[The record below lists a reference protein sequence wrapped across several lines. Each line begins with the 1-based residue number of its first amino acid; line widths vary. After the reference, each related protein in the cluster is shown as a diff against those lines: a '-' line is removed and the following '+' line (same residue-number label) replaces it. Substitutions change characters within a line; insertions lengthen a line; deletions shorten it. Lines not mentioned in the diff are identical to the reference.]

1 MGEAMT
7 MAQRMLAQHAGVPY
21 VSPGQLVECSVDL
34 VLANDVT
41 APIAIRE
48 FERIGVPDVWDA
60 SRIALVPDH
69 YVPNKDIKSAQQAA
83 MVRAFAADKGI
94 AHYYECGRCGIEH
107 ALLPEQGVVV
117 PGDLVIG
124 ADSHTCTYG
133 ALGAF
138 ATGVGSTDVAV
149 AFATG
154 RCWFKVPQSIRVV
167 VEGSFPDYVGAKD
180 LILHLI
186 GLLGVDGALYRALE
200 FSGSTIAA
208 LDMAGRMTVANMVV
222 EAGAKVGLMAVDR
235 TTEDYECGRAERPW
249 KAVTADEGASYERE
263 LHVNVE
269 SMAPLVACPSLP
281 SNVRAAS
288 ELADVNLD
296 QVVIGS
302 CTNGRIEDL
311 REAAFVMCGKQVAP
325 HVRCIVLPATQ
336 GVYRQAL
343 DEGLLATFV
352 DAGCAVST
360 PTCGPCLGG
369 HMGVLAPG
377 EHALATTNRN
387 FRGRMGHP
395 SSQVYLASPTTA
407 AASAVL
413 GRVGLPSEVGVGA
426 AALREA
432 RGGGA
437 R

>member
-1 MGEAMT
+1 M
-7 MAQRMLAQHAGVPY
+7 
-21 VSPGQLVECSVDL
+21 
-34 VLANDVT
+34 
-41 APIAIRE
+41 
-48 FERIGVPDVWDA
+48 
-60 SRIALVPDH
+60 
-69 YVPNKDIKSAQQAA
+69 
-83 MVRAFAADKGI
+83 
-94 AHYYECGRCGIEH
+94 
-107 ALLPEQGVVV
+107 
-117 PGDLVIG
+117 
-124 ADSHTCTYG
+124 
-133 ALGAF
+133 
-138 ATGVGSTDVAV
+138 
-149 AFATG
+149 
-154 RCWFKVPQSIRVV
+154 
-167 VEGSFPDYVGAKD
+167 
-180 LILHLI
+180 
-186 GLLGVDGALYRALE
+186 E

-377 EHALATTNRN
+377 SMRWQPPTAT
-387 FRGRMGHP
+387 
-395 SSQVYLASPTTA
+395 S
-407 AASAVL
+407 
-413 GRVGLPSEVGVGA
+413 VGVWDIRPHRCIWQVRQRP
-426 AALREA
+426 LR
-432 RGGGA
+432 RRSWGGLACRPRLG
-437 R
+437 

>member
-1 MGEAMT
+1 M
-7 MAQRMLAQHAGVPY
+7 
-21 VSPGQLVECSVDL
+21 SPGQLVECSVDL

-167 VEGSFPDYVGAKD
+167 VEGRFPTMLV
-180 LILHLI
+180 
-186 GLLGVDGALYRALE
+186 R
-200 FSGSTIAA
+200 
-208 LDMAGRMTVANMVV
+208 
-222 EAGAKVGLMAVDR
+222 R
-235 TTEDYECGRAERPW
+235 T
-249 KAVTADEGASYERE
+249 SY
-263 LHVNVE
+263 
-269 SMAPLVACPSLP
+269 
-281 SNVRAAS
+281 
-288 ELADVNLD
+288 
-296 QVVIGS
+296 
-302 CTNGRIEDL
+302 
-311 REAAFVMCGKQVAP
+311 
-325 HVRCIVLPATQ
+325 CI
-336 GVYRQAL
+336 
-343 DEGLLATFV
+343 
-352 DAGCAVST
+352 S
-360 PTCGPCLGG
+360 
-369 HMGVLAPG
+369 
-377 EHALATTNRN
+377 
-387 FRGRMGHP
+387 
-395 SSQVYLASPTTA
+395 
-407 AASAVL
+407 
-413 GRVGLPSEVGVGA
+413 
-426 AALREA
+426 
-432 RGGGA
+432 
-437 R
+437 

>member
-1 MGEAMT
+1 M
-7 MAQRMLAQHAGVPY
+7 
-21 VSPGQLVECSVDL
+21 
-34 VLANDVT
+34 
-41 APIAIRE
+41 
-48 FERIGVPDVWDA
+48 
-60 SRIALVPDH
+60 
-69 YVPNKDIKSAQQAA
+69 
-83 MVRAFAADKGI
+83 
-94 AHYYECGRCGIEH
+94 
-107 ALLPEQGVVV
+107 
-117 PGDLVIG
+117 
-124 ADSHTCTYG
+124 
-133 ALGAF
+133 
-138 ATGVGSTDVAV
+138 
-149 AFATG
+149 
-154 RCWFKVPQSIRVV
+154 
-167 VEGSFPDYVGAKD
+167 
-180 LILHLI
+180 
-186 GLLGVDGALYRALE
+186 E

-343 DEGLLATFV
+343 DEGSWPRSWTRAVRFPPQPAAHVWVGTWAFWRRGSMRWQPPTAT
-352 DAGCAVST
+352 S
-360 PTCGPCLGG
+360 
-369 HMGVLAPG
+369 
-377 EHALATTNRN
+377 
-387 FRGRMGHP
+387 
-395 SSQVYLASPTTA
+395 
-407 AASAVL
+407 
-413 GRVGLPSEVGVGA
+413 VGVWDIRPHRCIWQVRQRP
-426 AALREA
+426 LR
-432 RGGGA
+432 RRSWGGLACRPRLG
-437 R
+437 